1 MPHRVRAPVVL
12 PTQAIDYYDTSSVPI
27 TPTGETGIRG
37 TGTPGQ
43 FFITGNWYQDGLLLR
58 DRSMA
63 SGLPTS
69 STIPTVAGDQF
80 ITNVYGPDPLNATTL
95 HWWAR
100 SRTPRRGAMTSAASS
115 SKEPRPTL
123 RTPRITHQS
132 SFPTPRHLCP
142 QHGRRPGRRKLL
154 QHRHPRRGRLRC
166 WPRLHLR
173 RCPASRNYRRRV
185 PGRDHTSV
193 YAIWY
198 NGGTSYTIAGGYS
211 LGFVDDLANQDD
223 LFGTAFLADYDSAT
237 GQFSHWTPFS
247 APGGGNVLSHFEGLS
262 SVDNGIYTMSAVA
275 TPGLTT
281 QPIQG
286 YLVTVARAADG
297 NFGTAVWTP
306 LDDPA
311 GTATS
316 ANSVYGNQV
325 VGVLSGASPPGY
337 QATVNGGDAAT

>member
-1 MPHRVRAPVVL
+1 M
-12 PTQAIDYYDTSSVPI
+12 PI

-43 FFITGNWYQDGLLLR
+43 FFITGNSYQDGLLFEGSI
-58 DRSMA
+58 DGVGTTYIVNYTDGS
-63 SGLPTS
+63 
-69 STIPTVAGDQF
+69 GDQF

-95 HWWAR
+95 RLVGTFKNATTGSDDVGSFVFEGTTADFANPANYTSIVIPDTTSIYAHSTAGGLVVGNYY
-100 SRTPRRGAMTSAASS
+100 STVTQGGDDYGVGRGFIYDIAQHQ
-115 SKEPRPTL
+115 E
-123 RTPRITHQS
+123 ITDVV
-132 SFPTPRHLCP
+132 FP
-142 QHGRRPGRRKLL
+142 G
-154 QHRHPRRGRLRC
+154 
-166 WPRLHLR
+166 
-173 RCPASRNYRRRV
+173 AIS
-185 PGRDHTSV
+185 TSV

-211 LGFVDDLANQDD
+211 LGFVDNLANQDD

-337 QATVNGGDAAT
+337 QATVNGGDAAP